1 MAVVSLSSVVVPWP
15 GTAAPR
21 PRKHS
26 EGQAHVGAGSAAPDP
41 RSVCV
46 WWLFSECEV
55 VSFVLHFSVIFSAAE
70 IPRGQSQ
77 ERGHGAEDPAALH
90 TGALGPLL
98 LEVRDTAG
106 HKSHARRGGARCRRE
121 RARGLP
127 CRRASTRRGRDLAL
141 PTPDAVLR
149 HWTPT
154 PALGAT
160 AVQWVTGRESSSM
173 SHALKFV

>member
-1 MAVVSLSSVVVPWP
+1 MEILRMAVVSLSSVVVPWP

-121 RARGLP
+121 RARGTFP
-127 CRRASTRRGRDLAL
+127 SHPGRC
-141 PTPDAVLR
+141 PS

>member
-1 MAVVSLSSVVVPWP
+1 MAVVSLSLVVVPWP

-77 ERGHGAEDPAALH
+77 ERGHGAEDPVALH

-121 RARGLP
+121 RARGTFPSPPRTLSFSLDTHP
-127 CRRASTRRGRDLAL
+127 CPGGDCC
-141 PTPDAVLR
+141 AVGHGQREQL
-149 HWTPT
+149 HVPC
-154 PALGAT
+154 AQVCMILCKLT
-160 AVQWVTGRESSSM
+160 ANS
-173 SHALKFV
+173 

>member
-70 IPRGQSQ
+70 IPRGQSR

-121 RARGLP
+121 RAHGTLP
-127 CRRASTRRGRDLAL
+127 SPPRTLSF
-141 PTPDAVLR
+141 
-149 HWTPT
+149 
-154 PALGAT
+154 
-160 AVQWVTGRESSSM
+160 VTGHPPLPWGRLLCSGSRAERAAPCPMRSS
-173 SHALKFV
+173 LYDTV

>member
-77 ERGHGAEDPAALH
+77 ERGHGAEDPVALH

-121 RARGLP
+121 RARRTFPSPPRTLSFSLDTHP
-127 CRRASTRRGRDLAL
+127 CPGGDCC
-141 PTPDAVLR
+141 AVGHGQREQL
-149 HWTPT
+149 HVPC
-154 PALGAT
+154 AQVCMILCKLT
-160 AVQWVTGRESSSM
+160 ANS
-173 SHALKFV
+173 